1 MEAVEYKL
9 TFKDFNDSLKNNRLL
24 GLKCN
29 DCGKFTCPPKMT
41 CQECGSTNLEPA
53 ELTGMGKVV
62 TYTTSYV
69 PGQGRDVEAPILI
82 VMVELDEGPWIMG
95 NLVNEDPNQVTME
108 SLIGKRVKL
117 GPRSKVFPGD
127 AYSTGK
133 EAKGGI
139 ARVTFVTA

>member
-9 TFKDFNDSLKNNRLL
+9 TFKDFNDSLKKSRLV

-41 CQECGSTNLEPA
+41 CQECDSTNLEPV
-53 ELTGMGKVV
+53 ELSGRGKVV

-95 NLVNEDPNQVTME
+95 NLVDVDPNQVTME

-117 GPRSKVFPGD
+117 GSHSKVFPGD
-127 AYSTGK
+127 QYSTGK

-139 ARVTFVTA
+139 ARPTFVSA